1 MKALLDLLRVGF
13 VLSAVALSI
22 HSAYALPPMPNFD
35 KRLDQRG
42 AATGL
47 NGDQEKARS
56 RPAARLPALL
66 VDVDPIIGSPA
77 WIISTED
84 FLSGFTEHHDC
95 PKLDEEF
102 FSLVRRFAASLVSRT
117 TRHAPRITDHAS
129 RITHHLTLQD
139 RHGCRIGVRVAQ
151 AELKS
156 RAAAPLE

>member
-56 RPAARLPALL
+56 RPAARLPALW

-84 FLSGFTEHHDC
+84 FLSGFTET
-95 PKLDEEF
+95 E
-102 FSLVRRFAASLVSRT
+102 
-117 TRHAPRITDHAS
+117 IN
-129 RITHHLTLQD
+129 
-139 RHGCRIGVRVAQ
+139 
-151 AELKS
+151 
-156 RAAAPLE
+156 RAGDLGLLRDDPHRAIKAFV